1 MLDDGSDVSLCD
13 HRLLKKIGL
22 NGINRQFTLTTLS
35 NTEEQ
40 SGLEVGLK
48 VSSIDGVKDLCLP
61 RVWSVERIP
70 VSEKS
75 TPVPDD
81 LRRWPHLQ
89 GLSFPHI
96 DDQTVMLL
104 IGGDCPE
111 AFWVLHERKG
121 ASDEPYAVKFPLG
134 WTLLGPVGPT
144 NPHEEFQVN
153 FVRFLDDDDLLQS
166 QVKRFWLTDFSES
179 LK

>member
-1 MLDDGSDVSLCD
+1 M
-13 HRLLKKIGL
+13 

-35 NTEEQ
+35 NTKEK

-48 VSSIDGVKDLCLP
+48 FSSIDGVKDLCLP
-61 RVWSVERIP
+61 RVWSVEGIP

-75 TPVPDD
+75 IPVPDD

-89 GLSFPHI
+89 DLSFPQI

-104 IGGDCPE
+104 IGGDYPE
-111 AFWVLHERKG
+111 AFWVLDERKG
-121 ASDEPYAVKFPLG
+121 ASDERYAVKFPLG

-144 NPHEEFQVN
+144 NPHEEFHVN
-153 FVRFLDDDDLLQS
+153 FVRSLDDDDLLDS
-166 QVKRFWLTDFSES
+166 EWRGSGWLTSV
-179 LK
+179 KV